1 MSSPE
6 EKQEVFVDKHLKR
19 NIVVQLGHG
28 LFGQT
33 GFRLFSAPTF
43 LPVYLYTI
51 SGSEFFV
58 GLARSLEAI
67 GQMLTPM
74 FGASLIGHRRKLLG
88 ITLVSSVLMRFQILF
103 IALTGLF
110 IGATDIGMWLIVFF
124 MVLLGLFQGISVVMM
139 NSLRAKVIPVRR
151 RGFVTGWR
159 NFLSNGATALL
170 AYFAGAYF
178 IDNNILGDGYAALFL
193 LAFFIASLGIGALAL
208 TKEPPGVSLR
218 KRENVIQTFHSLPN
232 LFRENPHFARFFLVA
247 SLGSFGRMAMPFYI
261 LFATTRMDISGAMLG
276 LLTTIWMLSGTVT
289 NIVWGSIAD
298 RSGYRVVMIVTLAM
312 WTFSHFQLLLV
323 DGIMGIIVFF
333 VIFGIA
339 FSGFNQARM
348 NMVLELGTDADI
360 PLRVAVS
367 NMASNMV
374 GAIGPLLGGLIALTL
389 GYEVI
394 FVVCILV
401 QLIALGVMIGFV
413 SEPRSLNL
421 VLTTDEDES

>member
-139 NSLRAKVIPVRR
+139 NSLRANVIPVRR
-151 RGFVTGWR
+151 RGFVTRKSR
-159 NFLSNGATALL
+159 NSTSRAVTISISGHSHAAGNSNGL
-170 AYFAGAYF
+170 
-178 IDNNILGDGYAALFL
+178 
-193 LAFFIASLGIGALAL
+193 
-208 TKEPPGVSLR
+208 PG
-218 KRENVIQTFHSLPN
+218 H
-232 LFRENPHFARFFLVA
+232 
-247 SLGSFGRMAMPFYI
+247 
-261 LFATTRMDISGAMLG
+261 
-276 LLTTIWMLSGTVT
+276 
-289 NIVWGSIAD
+289 
-298 RSGYRVVMIVTLAM
+298 
-312 WTFSHFQLLLV
+312 
-323 DGIMGIIVFF
+323 
-333 VIFGIA
+333 
-339 FSGFNQARM
+339 
-348 NMVLELGTDADI
+348 
-360 PLRVAVS
+360 AV
-367 NMASNMV
+367 
-374 GAIGPLLGGLIALTL
+374 
-389 GYEVI
+389 
-394 FVVCILV
+394 
-401 QLIALGVMIGFV
+401 
-413 SEPRSLNL
+413 
-421 VLTTDEDES
+421 